1 MNVVHTEPFI
11 VIGTQNSHAPIIFTC
26 EHATN
31 YMPAEYDVSPADQAF
46 LHMHWGYDIGVF
58 DVVHDLVE
66 TLQCQGVLANF
77 SRLLCDPNR
86 ELTSPTLFVSEVE
99 GHSLSFNQRLD
110 ETVKKHRVKT
120 LYDPYHQAINET
132 LERRMQSGAKPLLVA
147 VHSFTPDYPDSD
159 RSMDIGVLYDL
170 HDAPAQKLCDALT
183 AEQFIVGDN
192 APYSGKAGMMYSAHV
207 HSQQWG
213 LESLEL
219 EIRQDHIDTPEKAKA
234 LSVRLARALESL
246 L

>member
-1 MNVVHTEPFI
+1 MRDVYTAPYI
-11 VIGTQNSHAPIIFTC
+11 VLGQDYAKAPIVFTC

-31 YMPAEYDVSPADQAF
+31 YIPPDYTVKESDETYLQ
-46 LHMHWGYDIGVF
+46 MHWGYDIGVF
-58 DVVHDLVE
+58 DVVHHLVE
-66 TLQCQGVLANF
+66 ILNCQGVLANF

-86 ELTSPTLFVSEVE
+86 ELTSSTLFLSEVN
-99 GHSLSFNQRLD
+99 GYPLTFNQALD
-110 ETVKKHRVKT
+110 DSEKQRRIKT
-120 LYDPYHQAINET
+120 LYDPYHHAVSKT
-132 LERRMQSGAKPLLVA
+132 LEERMRVAPKPTLIA
-147 VHSFTPDYPDSD
+147 VHSFTPDFPGSD